1 MEETLKISPKKVLEL
16 IDKFSK
22 VVGYKVNME
31 KLVVFLNSV

>member
-1 MEETLKISPKKVLEL
+1 MEKTLKISPKKVLEL
-16 IDKFSK
+16 IDEFSK